1 MTILRRSDQEESTPF
16 EGAKMLLLAGAP
28 TGATMATVG
37 DLTVV
42 PGRRSVYHL
51 HPNTEESIFIVKG
64 EMEFRVGSSRFRAS
78 SGDCVL
84 APQGV
89 GHGLENVGDY
99 PARLITIYPNANP
112 QRAAL
117 DDVAYTDGDP
127 GPTVFVRGNVEPYE
141 FFPGINRYDMVGD
154 FLGAS
159 STYLSELTFEPGSV
173 APNHY
178 HPSHEESMFC
188 LEGDLVAVYDDDN
201 SVALAA
207 GDCFTCEVGVRHGIY
222 NASSAPATLLAI
234 HPILNP
240 PPRVDVD

>member
-16 EGAKMLLLAGAP
+16 EGAKVLLLAGAP

-37 DLTVV
+37 DLTVE

-112 QRAAL
+112 QREAL

-141 FFPGINRYDMVGD
+141 FFPRINRYDMVGD

-188 LEGDLVAVYDDDN
+188 LEGDLVAVYDDDD

>member
-112 QRAAL
+112 QREAL

-141 FFPGINRYDMVGD
+141 FFPRINRYDMVGD

>member
-1 MTILRRSDQEESTPF
+1 
-16 EGAKMLLLAGAP
+16 MLLLAGAP
-28 TGATMATVG
+28 TGATMATGG

-112 QRAAL
+112 LREAL

>member
-1 MTILRRSDQEESTPF
+1 MTILRRADQEESSPM
-16 EGAKMLLLAGAP
+16 EGSKSLMMAGAS
-28 TGATMATVG
+28 TGASMATVG
-37 DLTVV
+37 DLTVQ
-42 PGRRSVYHL
+42 PGVRSAYHL
-51 HPNTEESIFIVKG
+51 HPNTEEAIFVVEG

-78 SGDCVL
+78 TGDCVL
-84 APQGV
+84 APQST
-89 GHGLENVGDY
+89 GHGLENVGDT
-99 PARLITIYPNANP
+99 PARLITIYPTAEP
-112 QRAAL
+112 ARETL
-117 DDVAYTDGDP
+117 DDVEYTDGVP
-127 GPTVFVRGNVEPYE
+127 GPTVYVRSNNEPYE
-141 FFPGINRYDMVGD
+141 FMAGISRFDMVGD

-188 LEGDLVAVYDDDN
+188 LEGDLVAVYDDDD

>member
-1 MTILRRSDQEESTPF
+1 M
-16 EGAKMLLLAGAP
+16 
-28 TGATMATVG
+28 
-37 DLTVV
+37 
-42 PGRRSVYHL
+42 
-51 HPNTEESIFIVKG
+51 
-64 EMEFRVGSSRFRAS
+64 
-78 SGDCVL
+78 
-84 APQGV
+84 
-89 GHGLENVGDY
+89 
-99 PARLITIYPNANP
+99 
-112 QRAAL
+112 
-117 DDVAYTDGDP
+117 AYTDGDP

>member
-1 MTILRRSDQEESTPF
+1 MTILRRSDQVESTPF

-28 TGATMATVG
+28 TGATMATVA
-37 DLTVV
+37 DLTVE
-42 PGRRSVYHL
+42 PGKRSLYHL
-51 HPNTEESIFIVKG
+51 HPNTEESIFVVEG
-64 EMEFRVGSSRFRAS
+64 EMEFRVGTTRFLAS
-78 SGDCVL
+78 TGDCVL

-112 QRAAL
+112 QREVL
-117 DDVAYTDGDP
+117 DDVAYADVDP

-141 FFPGINRYDMVGD
+141 FFAGIERYDMVGD
-154 FLGAS
+154 FLGAT

-188 LEGDLVAVYDDDN
+188 LEGDLVAVYDSDN
-201 SVALAA
+201 NVPLAA

-222 NASSAPATLLAI
+222 NASNAPAKLLAI

>member
-112 QRAAL
+112 QREAL

-127 GPTVFVRGNVEPYE
+127 GPTVFVRGNVGPYE

>member
-16 EGAKMLLLAGAP
+16 EGAKVLLLAGAP

-37 DLTVV
+37 DLTVE

-64 EMEFRVGSSRFRAS
+64 ELEFRVGSSRFRAS

-112 QRAAL
+112 QREAL
-117 DDVAYTDGDP
+117 DDVAFTDGDP

-141 FFPGINRYDMVGD
+141 FFPRINRYDMVGD

-188 LEGDLVAVYDDDN
+188 LEGDLVAVYDDDD

>member
-112 QRAAL
+112 QREAL

-127 GPTVFVRGNVEPYE
+127 GPTVFVRGNVGPYE

-222 NASSAPATLLAI
+222 NASSTSATLLAI

>member
-1 MTILRRSDQEESTPF
+1 
-16 EGAKMLLLAGAP
+16 MLLLAGAP
-28 TGATMATVG
+28 PGATMATVG

-64 EMEFRVGSSRFRAS
+64 EMEFRVGNSRFRAS

-112 QRAAL
+112 QREAL

-207 GDCFTCEVGVRHGIY
+207 GDCFTCEVGVRHGIFI
-222 NASSAPATLLAI
+222 ASSAPATLLAI

>member
-1 MTILRRSDQEESTPF
+1 
-16 EGAKMLLLAGAP
+16 MLLLAGAP

-37 DLTVV
+37 DLTVE

-112 QRAAL
+112 QREAL

-159 STYLSELTFEPGSV
+159 STYLSELTFEPDSV